1 MHLLPLLVDPFQMYV
16 LKTTPAFINGGM
28 KRNIDG
34 LEDTVHGRTRSIDN
48 SSNGNDSI
56 AEERRFGVMTRPMM
70 LGRGK
75 VAGAQWTGAV
85 TSIAVS
91 MMEAKKV
98 DAVVCIA
105 NGSDGG
111 WSNPEPIL
119 ARTVDDVLRG
129 RGVKPGK
136 RLCCLGVNDSRV
148 LNITPARPSTGAK
161 LTHIRRVEVRQKH
174 QKATLLWSWVQR
186 PSVSSNRR

>member
-1 MHLLPLLVDPFQMYV
+1 MSSI
-16 LKTTPAFINGGM
+16 TTLAFINGGM

-34 LEDTVHGRTRSIDN
+34 LEETVHGRTRCIDN
-48 SSNGNDSI
+48 SINGDDSI
-56 AEERRFGVMTRPMM
+56 AEERRFGVMSRPMM

-85 TSIAVS
+85 SSIAVS
-91 MMEAKKV
+91 MLESKKV

-105 NGSDGG
+105 TGSDGG

-136 RLCCLGVNDSRV
+136 RLCCLCSWNSSGV
-148 LNITPARPSTGAK
+148 LNSTRQSTGTK
-161 LTHIRRVEVRQKH
+161 LTHIRRVEVRRKH
-174 QKATLLWSWVQR
+174 
-186 PSVSSNRR
+186 